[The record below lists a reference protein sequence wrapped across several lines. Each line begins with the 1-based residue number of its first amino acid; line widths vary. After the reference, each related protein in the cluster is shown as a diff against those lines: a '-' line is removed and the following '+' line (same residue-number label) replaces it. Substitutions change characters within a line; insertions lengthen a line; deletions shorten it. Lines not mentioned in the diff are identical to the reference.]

1 MKSRL
6 GAITIFGVVVA
17 GVMWWI
23 KRWHQRNLVEH
34 REEVEHLLDIARTDH
49 IPDDRKPDFI
59 LFCAAAGLGRELD
72 ELRRFG
78 VRRVFF
84 VDDNFIGNRKAA
96 KELLPHLVEWQR
108 HRAFPL
114 TFACEAT
121 LNIAKQTE
129 ILELMQAASFVN
141 VFIGIETP
149 EVDALKQM
157 RKDHNAA
164 LPMMESIRTL
174 NSYGI
179 EITSGLFEATMRLC
193 ASATRRP
200 PPTSAWPDRAASPS
214 VRSKTIAIA
223 ARR

>member
-1 MKSRL
+1 MMAQPSRPQ
-6 GAITIFGVVVA
+6 TIY
-17 GVMWWI
+17 
-23 KRWHQRNLVEH
+23 
-34 REEVEHLLDIARTDH
+34 
-49 IPDDRKPDFI
+49 
-59 LFCAAAGLGRELD
+59 
-72 ELRRFG
+72 
-78 VRRVFF
+78 F

-179 EITSGLFEATMRLC
+179 EITSGIILGLDTDTADSADRLI
-193 ASATRRP
+193 AFIEE
-200 PPTSAWPDRAASPS
+200 
-214 VRSKTIAIA
+214 SKIPLLTINILQALPKTPL
-223 ARR
+223 